1 MIVSIVSVITFILM
15 TSSSY
20 SMNLNY
26 FCELKKGNH
35 TTLENSINVFYPK
48 TLLVIKH
55 QKHVILKIGERKTK
69 LENYKTKNLKLLN
82 PDKEY
87 SSKELSSIKNTVS
100 KNSYS
105 GNHYYGDSW
114 TLDFI
119 LTEDYPN
126 KRYLARLVELG
137 SVDIKFGIYKCNKI
151 DF

>member
-100 KNSYS
+100 LNSYS

-119 LTEDYPN
+119 LMEDHPN